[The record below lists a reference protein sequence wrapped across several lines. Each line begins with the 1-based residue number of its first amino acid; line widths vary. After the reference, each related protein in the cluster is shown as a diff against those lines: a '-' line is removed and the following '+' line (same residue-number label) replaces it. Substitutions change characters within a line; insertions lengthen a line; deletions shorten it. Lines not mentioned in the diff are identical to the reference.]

1 MSLRD
6 KVREWVES
14 GYTPTTNPLVSKRL
28 VLKNLNQILNLLEDD
43 CPSMAT
49 ERIQWLITD
58 IESDKLK
65 AGEL

>member
-6 KVREWVES
+6 RVREWVES
-14 GYTPTTNPLVSKRL
+14 GYTSATNPLVSKRL

-49 ERIQWLITD
+49 ERIKWLIND

>member
-6 KVREWVES
+6 KVREWMDS
-14 GYTPTTNPLVSKRL
+14 GYTPAANPLVSKRL

-49 ERIQWLITD
+49 ERIKWLITD